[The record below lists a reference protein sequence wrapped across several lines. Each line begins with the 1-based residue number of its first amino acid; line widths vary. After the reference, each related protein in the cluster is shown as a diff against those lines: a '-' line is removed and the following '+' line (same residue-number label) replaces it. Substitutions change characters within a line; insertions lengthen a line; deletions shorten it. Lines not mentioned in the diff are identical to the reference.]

1 MAEELRDDQAVAK
14 IYNALEISD
23 SRETRQDALMQAL
36 TEMTEFEPESP
47 DGIKRKTRSE
57 FQGHFRRM
65 LADLQQAQCEYTL
78 LRCIMK
84 YVWYYVI
91 DSNQIRWLAAALE
104 ENVRRLRRT
113 VQIDLG
119 ARELWPSEHA
129 DLSLPFDSDDCPI
142 WGARELSASEHADLS
157 LLFDSDNSPI
167 LGARGRSASEYAAP
181 PLLYDSD
188 DSPMLRPSKRSHSEH
203 DRLEQFRLEEEA
215 VNQEIALAAAMNEDD
230 IAMRYAIH
238 ISMQDVL
245 GESYHVQM
253 DDPQNMSDMDMRGN
267 NNGPRWST

>member
-23 SRETRQDALMQAL
+23 SRENRQDALIQAL

-65 LADLQQAQCEYTL
+65 LVDLQQAQCENTL

-91 DSNQIRWLAAALE
+91 DSNQIRWLADALE
-104 ENVRRLRRT
+104 ENVRRLR
-113 VQIDLG
+113 
-119 ARELWPSEHA
+119 ARELWASEHA
-129 DLSLPFDSDDCPI
+129 DLSLPFNSDDFPI
-142 WGARELSASEHADLS
+142 WGAREFSASEHADLS
-157 LLFDSDNSPI
+157 LLFDSDDSPI
-167 LGARGRSASEYAAP
+167 LGARGRSASEYADL

-188 DSPMLRPSKRSHSEH
+188 NSPMLRPSKRSHSEH

-215 VNQEIALAAAMNEDD
+215 VNQEIALAVAMNEDD

-253 DDPQNMSDMDMRGN
+253 DDPQNMDMRGN